1 MTRIA
6 TDIVDVY
13 VFRRL
18 NARVQFLLLQRRN
31 DVPMARTWQA
41 FHHEIADGMSAPDAA
56 RTALEHLAGL
66 AIERFYSA
74 DFINQFYDEARD
86 AVVLAPV
93 LAVTVID
100 QSSVTL
106 ADDFQDAGWFDRDE
120 ATARLPF
127 SGQRWAVRH
136 IDEIMGIGESEAEMY
151 RFQPEAN
158 VGSMDHHDHVDTTTP
173 VGHHDLSDDG
183 DDVGLEP
190 SAEPDTTNSTSVQ
203 PAQVEYQPEADER
216 EDDSDSERAY
226 VPIHESRQ
234 E

>member
-1 MTRIA
+1 MTSIA
-6 TDIVDVY
+6 TDVVDVY

-41 FHHEIADGMSAPDAA
+41 FHHEIAEGQTAPDAA
-56 RTALEHLAGL
+56 RAALQTLAG
-66 AIERFYSA
+66 IEADRFYSA

-93 LAVTVID
+93 LAVTVASGGPVD
-100 QSSVTL
+100 L

-136 IDEIMGIGESEAEMY
+136 IDEIMGIGEAESELY
-151 RFQPEAN
+151 RFDPDRA
-158 VGSMDHHDHVDTTTP
+158 GHAHATTTP
-173 VGHHDLSDDG
+173 ITASAARESEPDDEI
-183 DDVGLEP
+183 GLEP
-190 SAEPDTTNSTSVQ
+190 LPEPDVDAESAEAPAAVTDLDEVLDLPFTDTRR
-203 PAQVEYQPEADER
+203 D
-216 EDDSDSERAY
+216 
-226 VPIHESRQ
+226 
-234 E
+234 

>member
-1 MTRIA
+1 MTRLA

-31 DVPMARTWQA
+31 DVPMARTWQG
-41 FHHEIADGMSAPDAA
+41 FHHEIAEGQTAPEAA
-56 RTALEHLAGL
+56 RAAVQTLAGL
-66 AIERFYSA
+66 EIDRFYSA

-93 LAVTVID
+93 LAVTVKD
-100 QSSVTL
+100 QGNVAL

-136 IDEIMGIGESEAEMY
+136 IDEIMGIGESEADIY
-151 RFQPEAN
+151 RFEAN
-158 VGSMDHHDHVDTTTP
+158 GITATGGANQP
-173 VGHHDLSDDG
+173 VIATLAPEPAATALDDDL
-183 DDVGLEP
+183 GLEP
-190 SAEPDTTNSTSVQ
+190 PAERPTEPEPDDV
-203 PAQVEYQPEADER
+203 PADLIEP
-216 EDDSDSERAY
+216 SDIDTR
-226 VPIHESRQ
+226 RD
-234 E
+234 

>member
-41 FHHEIADGMSAPDAA
+41 FHHEIAEGQTAPQAA
-56 RTALEHLAGL
+56 RAALDTLAALEVD
-66 AIERFYSA
+66 RFYSA

-93 LAVTVID
+93 LAVTVRD
-100 QSSVTL
+100 HSTLDL
-106 ADDFQDAGWFDRDE
+106 ADDFQEAGWFDRDE

-136 IDEIMGIGESEAEMY
+136 IDEIMGIGESESELY
-151 RFQPEAN
+151 RFNPDATSPGESMITQPVVTGVPGAGGATPEA
-158 VGSMDHHDHVDTTTP
+158 
-173 VGHHDLSDDG
+173 DDEL
-183 DDVGLEP
+183 GLEP
-190 SAEPDTTNSTSVQ
+190 A
-203 PAQVEYQPEADER
+203 AEADDMHHTETT
-216 EDDSDSERAY
+216 EDHPFDRDDPVDDRDPATLSPTDA
-226 VPIHESRQ
+226 RQ
-234 E
+234 D